1 MGSSL
6 SSRTHCFSC
15 VLRAGLSWRMWAVF
29 INLAPER
36 VRNLVRWGEK
46 FESEVPERSG
56 KGKWGHML
64 EKCTLLATQGTCSW
78 KKAVWALQHTGKVEA
93 TLRGEVKALGF
104 IMASQNPRV
113 LQKDLPGVTL
123 GDKSKAQPPP
133 SPSNKVAS
141 ALFFKYLFL
150 FALFI
155 WLH

>member
-1 MGSSL
+1 M
-6 SSRTHCFSC
+6 
-15 VLRAGLSWRMWAVF
+15 
-29 INLAPER
+29 
-36 VRNLVRWGEK
+36 RWGEK